1 MTNSSPRDRLVTWHT
16 RHRTSIGMAVANCRG
31 VLTGAVATVLLLV
44 ALCAYLLYRVSE
56 LEDEIDYRTSTI
68 SGPVL
73 SEEDVQGEFVQ
84 PIDAITLTTTTVAP
98 TTTTTV
104 AQTTTTTTS
113 IVLGEDIGN
122 WQYFTFEES
131 GRVAYGTEAIF
142 SSSSE
147 SQPSLW
153 LECGP
158 GDMGS
163 NAYLLHPWDLNE
175 DVVSLVSVE
184 YRFDTQSEP
193 VSTEAV
199 AHVDSLLGLWDF
211 EPREDATELY
221 MTLRWARA
229 TWTDGN
235 GNEQAIY
242 EEGWAR
248 FDVTGIS
255 GVIEA
260 LASYVPGDCP

>member
-1 MTNSSPRDRLVTWHT
+1 
-16 RHRTSIGMAVANCRG
+16 MASYRG
-31 VLTGAVATVLLLV
+31 VLTGAVATVLLLA
-44 ALCAYLLYRVSE
+44 ALCVYLLYRVSE
-56 LEDEIDYRTSTI
+56 LEDEIDYPTSTT
-68 SGPVL
+68 SGSVL
-73 SEEDVQGEFVQ
+73 SEEDAQGEFVQ
-84 PIDAITLTTTTVAP
+84 PIDAITVTTDTVAPTTTTTTTVAP
-98 TTTTTV
+98 TTTTTI
-104 AQTTTTTTS
+104 S
-113 IVLGEDIGN
+113 ILLGEDIGN
-122 WQYFTFEES
+122 WRYDTSEES
-131 GRVAYGTEAIF
+131 GAVAYGTEATF

-153 LECGP
+153 LQCGP

-175 DVVSLVSVE
+175 DVRSLVSVE

-193 VSTEAV
+193 VSTTAV

-221 MTLRWARA
+221 VTLRWARA

-255 GVIEA
+255 GVIKA